1 MLDDI
6 QAQLAAVT
14 EVWENL
20 GNQIEK
26 LEDDI
31 NSYISWEQDKEH
43 EREIENGKTA
53 TGN

>member
-20 GNQIEK
+20 GQQLEK
-26 LEDDI
+26 LEDDL
-31 NSYISWEQDKEH
+31 NAYIAWEQ
-43 EREIENGKTA
+43 ERETEDERNKI
-53 TGN
+53 